1 MEYYYVLEVQAEAVE
16 ELLNDDGELERV
28 CMSTDT
34 FVLQPVSQNKAA
46 FLDLLSNR
54 FWFRLCINGLPIDT
68 TSEYKEKQLLFH
80 FSFNSLARVEE
91 KNGDFYLGVLLED
104 EIETLIEALTH
115 TLNDFGYV

>member
-1 MEYYYVLEVQAEAVE
+1 MEYYYVLEMQAEAVE

-54 FWFRLCINGLPIDT
+54 FWFRLCINGLPINT

-80 FSFNSLARVEE
+80 FSFNATARVEE

-104 EIETLIEALTH
+104 KIEMLIEALTH

>member
-1 MEYYYVLEVQAEAVE
+1 MKYYYILEIEAEAVE

-54 FWFRLCINGLPIDT
+54 FWFQLCINGLPVDT
-68 TSEYKEKQLLFH
+68 TSECKEKQLLFH
-80 FSFNSLARVEE
+80 LSFNSLARVEE
-91 KNGDFYLGVLLED
+91 KNNDYYLGIQLED
-104 EIETLIEALTH
+104 SIEQLINALTL

>member
-1 MEYYYVLEVQAEAVE
+1 MEYYYVLEMQAEAIE

-34 FVLQPVSQNKAA
+34 FMLQPVSQSKAA

-80 FSFNSLARVEE
+80 FSFNSCCRVEE
-91 KNGDFYLGVLLED
+91 KNGDFFLGVLLED
-104 EIETLIEALTH
+104 KIEMLIEALTH

>member
-54 FWFRLCINGLPIDT
+54 FWFRLCINGLPIDS
-68 TSEYKEKQLLFH
+68 TSEYREKQLLFH
-80 FSFNSLARVEE
+80 FSFNSSAKVEE
-91 KNGDFYLGVLLED
+91 KNGDFYLGVSLEN
-104 EIETLIEALTH
+104 EIGTLVEALTH